1 MTITVTQINYDDIN
15 NTIFEEMF
23 IQDLPSIDA
32 DIPNMVWEPFG
43 TTKASS
49 NAAKLAALLNH
60 FETAVPIIYKVD
72 IDGYIVMYGSGRRE
86 HGGDGMFC
94 QCVDLMRSDE
104 SDSNSWIYTKEWND
118 AIDAFIKG
126 ICDDIAE
133 QCTWVTDGSAMHT
146 SMVACLDPNDWG
158 DTLYTSLVTD
168 DALNQEDFAGT
179 GTTIRKLVIVR
190 NT

>member
-23 IQDLPSIDA
+23 IQDLPSINA

-60 FETAVPIIYKVD
+60 FETAAPIIYKVD

-94 QCVDLMRSDE
+94 QCVDMTRSDE
-104 SDSNSWIYTKEWND
+104 SDSNAWIYTKEWND
-118 AIDAFIKG
+118 TIDAFYKS
-126 ICDDIAE
+126 ICDDIPE
-133 QCTWVTDGSAMHT
+133 FCTWVTDGSAMHT
-146 SMVACLDPNDWG
+146 SMVACLNPNDWG

>member
-1 MTITVTQINYDDIN
+1 MTITVTQINYSDIDQ
-15 NTIFEEMF
+15 TIFEEMF
-23 IQDLPSIDA
+23 LQDLPSIDA

-43 TTKASS
+43 EAKSSS
-49 NAAKLAALLNH
+49 NAAKLVAVLNH
-60 FETAVPIIYKVD
+60 FETCVPIIYKVD

-86 HGGDGMFC
+86 TGGRGMFC
-94 QCVDLMRSDE
+94 QNVDMMRSDA
-104 SDSNSWIYTKEWND
+104 SDSNSWIYTMEWNE
-118 AIDAFIKG
+118 AIDAFIKS
-126 ICDDIAE
+126 ICDDIPE
-133 QCTWVTDGSAMHT
+133 FCTWVTDGSAMHT